1 MKLFWTII
9 TFICFSI
16 ISVSAQEKDSLF
28 AVGNNLY
35 LQKNYEKAYQIYDG
49 LVKEGFQ
56 DPSLWYNF
64 ANVCMQLEQPE
75 KALAYYEK
83 AHQIHP
89 KDHEIQNNLKY
100 VRHQLNLLVNAE
112 SSFFIQIEETYLYTI
127 AVILVWISVLLIL
140 VIFLYPNFKKSR
152 IYQSATI
159 FSLLITL
166 FFIFQSA
173 SVYQYL
179 HLKKFAIA
187 QEELLLYKNPAIL
200 SQEVYDV
207 FNGQKVEVLQQSNG
221 WSEIKTD
228 KNKTGWVISE
238 GLILL

>member
-1 MKLFWTII
+1 MKILWTII
-9 TFICFSI
+9 TIICFSI
-16 ISVSAQEKDSLF
+16 IGVSAQEKDSLF

-35 LQKNYEKAYQIYDG
+35 LQKNYEKAFQIYDG
-49 LVKEGFQ
+49 LVREGFQ

-64 ANVCMQLEQPE
+64 ANVCMQMVLPE

-83 AHQIHP
+83 ALQIHP
-89 KDHEIQNNLKY
+89 KDAEIQSNLKF
-100 VRHQLNLLVNAE
+100 VRHQLNLIDTD
-112 SSFFIQIEETYLYTI
+112 SSFFKKMDETYLYAIT
-127 AVILVWISVLLIL
+127 VLLTWVSVLLIL
-140 VIFLYPNFKKSR
+140 VILIYQKFKRNR
-152 IYQSATI
+152 IYQLATI
-159 FSLLITL
+159 LSVLITL
-166 FFIFQSA
+166 FFLFQSF
-173 SVYQYL
+173 SVYQIR

-187 QEELLLYKNPAIL
+187 QEELLLYKNPAVL

-238 GLILL
+238 GLIVI